1 MIVTNKTR
9 HAVVYGKTVLLP
21 GSNVVDDFDASKYP
35 LLADMKKSGAL
46 EVVENATEKDIVAAI
61 NSANTQKVVD
71 KLAGKAKS
79 GSVKAAAD
87 ARKKVLDDFDAE
99 VAKAGKAKE

>member
-35 LLADMKKSGAL
+35 LLADMKKS
-46 EVVENATEKDIVAAI
+46 AI
-61 NSANTQKVVD
+61 NSATTQKVVD
-71 KLAGKAKS
+71 KLSEKS
-79 GSVKAAAD
+79 KHGSVKAAAD

>member
-35 LLADMKKSGAL
+35 LLADMKKSGTL
-46 EVVENATEKDIVAAI
+46 EVVESFHGDILYLRLYLCRTDSYSTHSNHI
-61 NSANTQKVVD
+61 EVVSYA
-71 KLAGKAKS
+71 LIAKCFVRTDS
-79 GSVKAAAD
+79 
-87 ARKKVLDDFDAE
+87 FT
-99 VAKAGKAKE
+99 

>member
-35 LLADMKKSGAL
+35 LLSDMKKSGAL
-46 EVVENATEKDIVAAI
+46 EVVEKATEKDIVAAI

-71 KLAGKAKS
+71 KLSEKS
-79 GSVKAAAD
+79 KNGSVKAAAD

>member
-1 MIVTNKTR
+1 
-9 HAVVYGKTVLLP
+9 
-21 GSNVVDDFDASKYP
+21 
-35 LLADMKKSGAL
+35 MKKSGAL
-46 EVVENATEKDIVAAI
+46 EVVEKATEKDIVAAI

-71 KLAGKAKS
+71 KLSKKS
-79 GSVKAAAD
+79 KHGSVKAAAD

>member
-46 EVVENATEKDIVAAI
+46 EVVEKATE
-61 NSANTQKVVD
+61 
-71 KLAGKAKS
+71 
-79 GSVKAAAD
+79 
-87 ARKKVLDDFDAE
+87 
-99 VAKAGKAKE
+99 